1 MASQNGAPPDR
12 QTEPAILID
21 DLQYAVPG
29 KRILHDIHLKVEGG
43 SILAVMGMSGCG
55 KTSLLKCIA
64 GLVKPTGGHVFIEGQ
79 DIVPLSESE
88 LDRVR
93 LRIGLVFQYAALF
106 DSLTVFENVSFGLRH
121 HRKLS
126 RKEMARIVAERLE
139 DVGMSDTENLYPSQ
153 LSGGMQKRVGL
164 ARSLAMEPAVL
175 LYDEPTSG
183 LDPVIARNIDDLIL
197 ETRDK
202 MGKTSVVV
210 SHDIASIFRIADR
223 IAMLDAGTVI
233 AYGTP
238 EDMRQSDHP
247 KVKEFVQGAE

>member
-1 MASQNGAPPDR
+1 MASQNDESPGR
-12 QTEPAILID
+12 QTENAILVN
-21 DLQYAVPG
+21 DLEYTVPG
-29 KRILHDIHLKVEGG
+29 KRILHDIHLEVERGTV
-43 SILAVMGMSGCG
+43 LAVMGMSGCG
-55 KTSLLKCIA
+55 KTSLLKCMA
-64 GLVKPTGGHVFIEGQ
+64 GLVKPSGGQILIEGQ

-106 DSLTVFENVSFGLRH
+106 DSLSVFDNVSFGLRH
-121 HRKLS
+121 HRS
-126 RKEMARIVAERLE
+126 MGRKEMTKVVAERLE
-139 DVGMSDTENLYPSQ
+139 DVGMSGTESLYPSQ

-164 ARSLAMEPAVL
+164 ARALAMEPAVL

-247 KVKEFVQGAE
+247 KVREFVSGA

>member
-1 MASQNGAPPDR
+1 MTQTPNHPP
-12 QTEPAILID
+12 EKAIIVD
-21 DLQYAVPG
+21 DLEYAVPE
-29 KRILHDIHLKVEGG
+29 KRILHDIHLEVDRG

-64 GLVKPTGGHVFIEGQ
+64 GLVKPTGGHILIEGQ

-106 DSLTVFENVSFGLRH
+106 DSLTVFDNVSFGLRH
-121 HRKLS
+121 HTRSSS
-126 RKEMARIVAERLE
+126 REMSRIVAERLE
-139 DVGMSDTENLYPSQ
+139 DVGMQGTENLYPSQ

-164 ARSLAMEPAVL
+164 ARALAMEPALL

-183 LDPVIARNIDDLIL
+183 LDPVIARTIDDLIL

-202 MGKTSVVV
+202 KRMTSVVV
-210 SHDIASIFRIADR
+210 SHDIASIFRIADY

-238 EDMRQSDHP
+238 EDMRQSDNP
-247 KVKEFVQGAE
+247 KVREFVSGTEGG